1 MISALG
7 TGRPTLQTIREA
19 HERIKPYIHRTPVMT
34 CSSIDAMVD
43 SSLYFKCDNLQK
55 IGAFKIRG
63 ATNAVFKLSEEEAAR
78 GVVTHSSGNHAQA
91 LALAARWRN
100 IPSYIVMPED
110 APRVKVDAV
119 RGYGGQITFCK
130 PNVADRAATADR
142 VMEQTGATF
151 IHPYDHYD
159 VMAGQ
164 GTAVIELL
172 EEVPDLDVLLTPVG
186 GGGLLA
192 GTLIAAKGIKPSLRV
207 IGVEPERVD
216 DAKRSLEAGHIV
228 GNESTNTIADGLK
241 TDVGELTFPII
252 QELVDDIVTA
262 PEELLVPTMRTIL
275 ERMKI
280 LVEPSSAVPLAAL
293 VANRL
298 SFPGKR
304 VGIHIGGGNVDL
316 TKIRFD

>member
-1 MISALG
+1 MVTALG
-7 TGRPTLQTIREA
+7 TSRPTLQTILEA

-34 CSSIDAMVD
+34 CSSIDAMVG
-43 SSLYFKCDNLQK
+43 SSLHFKCDNLQK

-130 PNVADRAATADR
+130 PNVADRAATANR
-142 VMEQTGATF
+142 VIEETGATF

-164 GTAVIELL
+164 GTAVVELL
-172 EEVPDLDVLLTPVG
+172 EVVPDLDVLLTPVG

-262 PEELLVPTMRTIL
+262 PEELLIPTMRTIL

-298 SFPGKR
+298 SFPGQR